1 VNAAGDM
8 KQYVIF
14 KLGSE
19 EYGFDVATVREIHDF
34 EEVAKVHRAAYH
46 IEGVMNL
53 RGKLLTVISLRKRF
67 QMEPAPS
74 ESSQKIVVIEAPD
87 APVGFLVDEVTEV
100 ARIPDSSL
108 EKPPAYV
115 ASGIEAEYVMH
126 IAKHEDRLIT
136 IVNPVK
142 ILELS
147 PGGEGGSGGR

>member
-1 VNAAGDM
+1 MNSAGDM
-8 KQYVIF
+8 RQFVIF
-14 KLGSE
+14 RLGKE

-53 RGKLLTVISLRKRF
+53 RGKLLTVINLRKRF

-87 APVGFLVDEVTEV
+87 APVGFLVDEVVEV
-100 ARIPDSSL
+100 ARIPDAAL
-108 EKPPAYV
+108 EKAPAYV
-115 ASGIEAEYVMH
+115 TSGIEAEYVMN
-126 IAKHEDRLIT
+126 IAKHDDRLIT
-136 IVNPVK
+136 IVNPIK

-147 PGGEGGSGGR
+147 SPDEGGPGGR

>member
-67 QMEPAPS
+67 QMEPAAS